1 MRHLWKKGLALALI
15 VCVSV
20 SGTGCSGNKDKKD
33 KPAATEDVSS
43 ESRGRNAVLTGI
55 LSSMRDRPILKY
67 GGIKRR
73 ISHRILLPCERI

>member
-33 KPAATEDVSS
+33 K
-43 ESRGRNAVLTGI
+43 
-55 LSSMRDRPILKY
+55 
-67 GGIKRR
+67 GG
-73 ISHRILLPCERI
+73 